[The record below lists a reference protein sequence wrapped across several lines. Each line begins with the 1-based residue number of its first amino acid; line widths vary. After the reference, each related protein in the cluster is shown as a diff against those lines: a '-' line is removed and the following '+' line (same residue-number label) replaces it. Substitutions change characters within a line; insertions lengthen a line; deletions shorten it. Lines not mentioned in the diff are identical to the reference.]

1 MAIDTLATPTFGN
14 APCSR
19 AASSLG
25 PRLVLPVPFSVQDF
39 GSQQLHM
46 PTRTIT
52 SLLDTFLVV
61 PGSLVLGRS
70 FFTSSRPSMV
80 PSHQRSSISTG
91 SWVSHTS
98 RALGQEQTL
107 VLAKP
112 LLSSSTWTI
121 VS

>member
-1 MAIDTLATPTFGN
+1 MANVTLATPTFGN

-19 AASSLG
+19 AASSSE
-25 PRLVLPVPFSVQDF
+25 PRLVLLVPFSVQDF

-52 SLLDTFLVV
+52 SLLDPFPVA

-70 FFTSSRPSMV
+70 FFMSSRPYMV

-91 SWVSHTS
+91 SWASHTY

-121 VS
+121 AS